1 MTDRL
6 GLGRKCDDKAEFR
19 FCACHPVES
28 EVCSIQMEVNENGTT
43 RKFNEMR
50 KVTGLPIPHGPKNHS
65 AAPTTISKGLAIDNL
80 LCHLA
85 NNMSCDQA
93 MAHQQSMEMN
103 DVENQKYPLHLI
115 NWLVLLAYG
124 LDVHMAKQEQP
135 IWNPRKRSV
144 KTE

>member
-28 EVCSIQMEVNENGTT
+28 QVFSIQMEVNKNGTT
-43 RKFNEMR
+43 RKFNETR
-50 KVTGLPIPHGPKNHS
+50 TVTGLPIPHGPKNHS
-65 AAPTTISKGLAIDNL
+65 AAPTTISKGLAIDHL

-85 NNMSCDQA
+85 NNMSSDHA